1 MFELSLTKSKLLY
14 LWRPGFPTGKN
25 MNTPF
30 FELDQPAN
38 YLSLI
43 FLLVLFIVVDAFFW
57 FLFRRVVSKVM
68 LYVSEA
74 LGILFWGF
82 GLIVP
87 ALVCF
92 SAIGV
97 ETIVLFLANPNENRD
112 YISNNMVGKAQR
124 IQLFRRRKVDPESLF
139 DRDAVYRK
147 VQSAVI
153 TMSKQKVGAIIS
165 FEKKDSLDE
174 VMKSGTRIDAPV
186 SAELLQTI
194 FYPGTRLHDG
204 AVIIRNDMIVAA
216 SVYYTPTT
224 RPLTGKFGSRHRAA
238 IGISETT
245 DAVTVVVSEETGRIS
260 IAYEGELRTVGPDEF
275 LTVFEDYMALV
286 EPKKETKD

>member
-1 MFELSLTKSKLLY
+1 
-14 LWRPGFPTGKN
+14 
-25 MNTPF
+25 
-30 FELDQPAN
+30 
-38 YLSLI
+38 
-43 FLLVLFIVVDAFFW
+43 
-57 FLFRRVVSKVM
+57 
-68 LYVSEA
+68 
-74 LGILFWGF
+74 
-82 GLIVP
+82 
-87 ALVCF
+87 
-92 SAIGV
+92 
-97 ETIVLFLANPNENRD
+97 
-112 YISNNMVGKAQR
+112 
-124 IQLFRRRKVDPESLF
+124 
-139 DRDAVYRK
+139 
-147 VQSAVI
+147 
-153 TMSKQKVGAIIS
+153 
-165 FEKKDSLDE
+165 
-174 VMKSGTRIDAPV
+174 MKSGTRIDAPV